1 MTVIIVILY
10 TVGDYVK
17 KEKKYAKMQ
26 TGAKFIMKRVV
37 KASTLFYCMAMTAA
51 AAFFRTG
58 SCTRTLLYRLSK

>member
-17 KEKKYAKMQ
+17 KEKKYAKMSDGSEIYYEKSGQ
-26 TGAKFIMKRVV
+26 GFP
-37 KASTLFYCMAMTAA
+37 LFYCMAMMAA

-58 SCTRTLLYRLSK
+58 SRA